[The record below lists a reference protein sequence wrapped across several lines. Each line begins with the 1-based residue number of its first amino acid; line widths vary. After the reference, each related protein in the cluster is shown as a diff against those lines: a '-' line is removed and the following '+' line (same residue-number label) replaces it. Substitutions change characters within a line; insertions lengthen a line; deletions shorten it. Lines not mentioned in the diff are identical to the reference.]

1 MDEQNKRKEPRLI
14 VGVMVLMISNI
25 IVKVIGVLFKIPLHN
40 LLGDAG
46 MGYFNAAYSVFTT
59 LYLIST
65 SGLPTAIS
73 MIVSRSRVQGRKK
86 QVNKVFTTALL
97 IFVVVGT
104 LGSCLM
110 FFGSSVIAEMMGSP
124 GAAKSISMIA
134 PTLLLISIASSIRGY
149 FQGHQNMVPTAVSEI
164 IESIGKF
171 AVGVALGMYALNA
184 GKPIEIAAAYAIFGV
199 VVGEAVGM
207 TFLVIF
213 KAVYKQDY
221 SYTNLEDDGVT
232 EPRKSILASLFRISV
247 PIMLASVVLN
257 LTSTIDAFSIVNLLK
272 KVIGQEAAEAAY
284 GNYTTL
290 AVTLFHLPAT
300 LVTPISTSLVPALS
314 AANTQ
319 GSDNKIRVLIKAST
333 KLVAIISIPC
343 AMGLSILA
351 KPILSILFS
360 NAESVE
366 NAGILLTL
374 LAPAVVFSSL
384 LTITSSI
391 LQSFGYQK
399 FPLVSMVV
407 GVLVKIIG
415 NLVLISNPYLG
426 VKGAPIA
433 TLLAYI
439 TMATC
444 NVLFVKKFVKHEFKI
459 MKIYLKPLGAGIIA
473 SLVTMSSYTLIHTLW
488 GSAWYGVMVSI
499 VLTAI
504 VYFIFLFIVRALEK
518 NDILFLSHGDKIYR
532 VLNKIHLVK

>member
-1 MDEQNKRKEPRLI
+1 
-14 VGVMVLMISNI
+14 MISNI

-40 LLGDAG
+40 LLGDTG

-59 LYLIST
+59 LYLVST

-97 IFVVVGT
+97 IFITLGT

-110 FFGSSVIAEMMGSP
+110 FFCSSVIAEMMGSP
-124 GAAKSISMIA
+124 GAAQSISMIA
-134 PTLLLISIASSIRGY
+134 PTLLLISIASSVRGY

-171 AVGVALGMYALNA
+171 AVGVVLGVYALNA
-184 GKPIEIAAAYAIFGV
+184 GKPIETAAAYAIFGV

-232 EPRKSILASLFRISV
+232 EARKSILISLFRISV

-314 AANTQ
+314 AAHTQ
-319 GSDNKIRVLIKAST
+319 GSENKIKVLLRAST
-333 KLVAIISIPC
+333 KLVAIVSIPC

-366 NAGILLTL
+366 NAGILLAL

-384 LTITSSI
+384 LAITSSI
-391 LQSFGYQK
+391 LQSFGYQR
-399 FPLVSMVV
+399 FPLISMIA
-407 GVLVKIIG
+407 GVFVKIIG
-415 NLVLISNPYLG
+415 NLVLISNPILG
-426 VKGAPIA
+426 IKGAPIA

-459 MKIYLKPLGAGIIA
+459 VKIYVKPLGAGIIA
-473 SLVTMSSYTLIHTLW
+473 SLVTMSSYTLIHTFM
-488 GSAWYGVMVSI
+488 GNAWYGVALAI
-499 VLTAI
+499 ILTAI
-504 VYFIFLFIVRALEK
+504 VYFVFLFIVRALEK
-518 NDILFLSHGDKIYR
+518 DDILFLPHGEKIYR
-532 VLNKIHLVK
+532 ILNRIHLVK

>member
-1 MDEQNKRKEPRLI
+1 MSEQTKTKEPRLI

-25 IVKVIGVLFKIPLHN
+25 IVKLIGVLFKIPLHN

-59 LYLIST
+59 LYLVST

-73 MIVSRSRVQGRKK
+73 MIVSRSRILGRKK
-86 QVNKVFTTALL
+86 QVNKIFSTALL

-124 GAAKSISMIA
+124 GAAQSIKMIA
-134 PTLLLISIASSIRGY
+134 PTLLLVAISSSVRGY
-149 FQGHQNMVPTAVSEI
+149 FQGHQNMIPTAVSEI

-171 AVGVALGMYALNA
+171 AIGVVLGVHALNI
-184 GKPIEIAAAYAIFGV
+184 GKPIEIASAYAIFGV

-207 TFLVIF
+207 TFLIVF
-213 KAVYKQDY
+213 KAVYKQNY
-221 SYTNLEDDGVT
+221 SYTNLEDDGVV
-232 EPRKSILASLFRISV
+232 EPRKSILASLFRISI

-257 LTSTIDAFSIVNLLK
+257 LTSTIDAFSIVNILK

-314 AANTQ
+314 AAHSQ
-319 GSDNKIRVLIKAST
+319 GSDNKIRVLLKAST

-343 AMGLSILA
+343 ALGLSILA
-351 KPILSILFS
+351 KPILGILFS

-374 LAPAVVFSSL
+374 LAPAVIFSSL

-391 LQSFGYQK
+391 LQSFGYQI
-399 FPLVSMVV
+399 FPLVSMIA
-407 GVLVKIIG
+407 GIMVKITG
-415 NLVLISNPYLG
+415 NLVLISIPQIG
-426 VKGAPIA
+426 IKGAPIS

-439 TMATC
+439 TMASL
-444 NVLFVKKFVKHEFKI
+444 NVLFVKKFVKHEFRIIKTYI
-459 MKIYLKPLGAGIIA
+459 KPVLAGIIA
-473 SLVTMSSYTLIHTLW
+473 SMSTMASYTLIHTLM
-488 GSAWYGVMVSI
+488 GDEWYGVLLSI
-499 VLTAI
+499 LITAV
-504 VYFIFLFIVRALEK
+504 VYFVFLFIVKAFAKE
-518 NDILFLSHGDKIYR
+518 DILFLSHGDKIYK
-532 VLNKIHLVK
+532 VLQKLRLMK